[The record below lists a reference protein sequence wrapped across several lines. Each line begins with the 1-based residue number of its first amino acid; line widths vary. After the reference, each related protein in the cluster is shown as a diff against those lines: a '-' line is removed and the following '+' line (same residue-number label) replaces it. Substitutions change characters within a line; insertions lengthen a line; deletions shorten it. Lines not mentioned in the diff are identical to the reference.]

1 MSEDNSNIGSTFS
14 EVNENEERLTQKVEV
29 TVGDLQIMVNIIE
42 AVTARGGFRAPEL
55 KGIGEYFEKISGM
68 IPKEATPNTTSTQ

>member
-1 MSEDNSNIGSTFS
+1 
-14 EVNENEERLTQKVEV
+14 
-29 TVGDLQIMVNIIE
+29 MVNIIE

>member
-1 MSEDNSNIGSTFS
+1 MSEGDSNVGSTVS
-14 EVNENEERLTQKVEV
+14 EVNVNEEILSQKVEV
-29 TVGDLQIMVNIIE
+29 TVGDLQVMVNIIE

-68 IPKEATPNTTSTQ
+68 IPKELKSNTTSSQ

>member
-1 MSEDNSNIGSTFS
+1 MSEGNSNVGSTVS
-14 EVNENEERLTQKVEV
+14 EVNENEERLSQKVEV
-29 TVGDLQIMVNIIE
+29 TAGDLQVMVNIIE

-68 IPKEATPNTTSTQ
+68 IPKEVKSDTTSSQ